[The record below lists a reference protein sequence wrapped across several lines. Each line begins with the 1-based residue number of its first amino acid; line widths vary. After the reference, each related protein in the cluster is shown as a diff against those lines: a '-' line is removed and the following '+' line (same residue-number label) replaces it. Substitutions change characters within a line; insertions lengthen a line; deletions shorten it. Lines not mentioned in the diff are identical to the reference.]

1 MIDRRIKFRH
11 IQCFVE
17 ISRERS
23 LKRAAEKLFLTQP
36 AISKTLKELEDILDK
51 KLLTRSRS
59 GVHLT
64 ADGAAFLRFA
74 EMSIA
79 ALQQGLNSL
88 STDTAAEEL
97 SVGVMP
103 SVAAR
108 LIPRVVS
115 DFSMRAPDVTLQIID
130 GPHGYLTSRL
140 KLGALDLVIGRM
152 GDHEQ
157 MAGLTFSPLY
167 RERIAF
173 IVRPGHPMTRNPVL
187 ADLTDWPI
195 LYPPQGSAIR
205 PLVDRFMV
213 ENGIGD
219 VPRRIETVSGAFGRV
234 YVRRSDAVWI
244 ISEGVVANE
253 FADGTLVRL
262 PFNTDTTLGP
272 IGIMTRAE
280 WEVTQATRL
289 FREALHSAI
298 GDESDFM
305 RSAANS

>member
-23 LKRAAEKLFLTQP
+23 LKRAAGKLFLTQP
-36 AISKTLKELEDILDK
+36 AISKTLKELEEILDK

-59 GVHLT
+59 GVQLT
-64 ADGAAFLRFA
+64 PDGAAFLRFA

-88 STDTAAEEL
+88 SVDAEAEEL

-108 LIPRVVS
+108 LIPAVVS
-115 DFSMRAPDVTLQIID
+115 DFTERAPRVTLRIID

-157 MAGLTFSPLY
+157 MTGVTFTPLY

-187 ADLTDWPI
+187 ADVTQWPI
-195 LYPPQGSAIR
+195 LYPPPGSAIR
-205 PLVDRFMV
+205 PLVDRFMI
-213 ENGIGD
+213 ENGIGA
-219 VPRRIETVSGAFGRV
+219 VQRRIETVSGAFGRV

-244 ISEGVVANE
+244 ISEGVVARE

-272 IGIMTRAE
+272 IGIMTRE
-280 WEVTQATRL
+280 DWEFTDAARR
-289 FREALHSAI
+289 FREALHAAI
-298 GDESDFM
+298 GTETEFVQ
-305 RSAANS
+305 